1 MTNVRA
7 NKLTNLAAAQSGV
20 CAFLLW
26 DDAGFRSAVFS
37 CDGLDLNTSVARLLA
52 YVGENY

>member
-1 MTNVRA
+1 M

-26 DDAGFRSAVFS
+26 DDIGFRSAVFS
-37 CDGLDLNTSVARLLA
+37 CDGLDIDTAVAHLLA
-52 YVGENY
+52 YVNENY